1 MIKMTWL
8 RASAGVLMTLVTL
21 GTTARGQGPGAIF
34 GGGGAGSTLE
44 GDYLRGVGAAAWS
57 MGLFNLYT
65 AQADRI
71 NTETFIEWN
80 EYVQNCYRQMSKEYN
95 ERNRAI
101 MAKSTEALNK
111 RRQRMLETPEELDL
125 MKADTLNMIMEK
137 LLDPRISES
146 SYRAATVP
154 LSVDLIRRIPF
165 KLADRNEKFS
175 MERLLPHVKGKWPVA
190 LQDPRFDLYRRAYE
204 RAVDRALEQA
214 IEGKAQLGT
223 IEAIEKTVDDL
234 QSRLSEVVRPDEQR
248 LQSEALAQLAMLK
261 ATVRLFQTH
270 NVQRALGDIDKYS
283 GTNVND
289 LKNFM
294 QKYNLRFAPAE
305 SPEERRLY
313 PELYTLLEEQRSKV
327 ASPAIMPEK

>member
-1 MIKMTWL
+1 L
-8 RASAGVLMTLVTL
+8 GAL
-21 GTTARGQGPGAIF
+21 GTTAHAQYI
-34 GGGGAGSTLE
+34 GAGSTLG
-44 GDYLRGVGAAAWS
+44 GDYLRGVGVAAWG
-57 MGLFNLYT
+57 MGLYNLNT
-65 AQADRI
+65 AQADAI
-71 NTETFIEWN
+71 NTQTYITWN
-80 EYVQNCYRQMSKEYN
+80 EYVQNAYKLMSKEYN

-125 MKADTLNMIMEK
+125 MNGDTLNMIMEK

-175 MERLLPHVKGKWPVA
+175 MERLLPHAKGKWPVA
-190 LQDPRFDLYRRAYE
+190 LQDPKFDLYRRAYE
-204 RAVDRALEQA
+204 RVVDMALEQA
-214 IEGKAQLGT
+214 IEGKAEIAT
-223 IEAIEKTVDDL
+223 IEAIEKAVDEL
-234 QSRLSEVVRPDEQR
+234 AYRLSEVVRADEQR
-248 LQSEALAQLAMLK
+248 LQSEALKQLAELK

-270 NVQRALGDIDKYS
+270 NVQRALADIDKYS

-294 QKYNLRFAPAE
+294 QKYNLRFAVALT
-305 SPEERRLY
+305 PEERRLY
-313 PELYTLLEEQRSKV
+313 PELYTLLEEQRTKV

>member
-1 MIKMTWL
+1 MAKL
-8 RASAGVLMTLVTL
+8 NVVRACGTILIAL
-21 GTTARGQGPGAIF
+21 GSLATTARGQFI
-34 GGGGAGSTLE
+34 GAGSTLE
-44 GDYLRGVGAAAWS
+44 GDYLRGVGVAAWG
-57 MGLFNLYT
+57 MGLYNLNT

-80 EYVQNCYRQMSKEYN
+80 EYVQNCYKLMSKEYN

-125 MKADTLNMIMEK
+125 MNGDTLNMIMEK

-175 MERLLPHVKGKWPVA
+175 MERLLPHARGKWPVA

-204 RAVDRALEQA
+204 RAVDKALEEA
-214 IEGKAQLGT
+214 IEGKAR
-223 IEAIEKTVDDL
+223 IETMDAVEKAVDDL
-234 QSRLSEVVRPDEQR
+234 AYRLSQVVRADDQR
-248 LQSEALAQLAMLK
+248 LQSEALKQLGMLQ
-261 ATVRLFQTH
+261 ATVRLFKTH

-283 GTNVND
+283 GTSVND

-294 QKYNLRFAPAE
+294 QKYNLRFAVADT
-305 SPEERRLY
+305 PEERRLY
-313 PELYTLLEEQRSKV
+313 PELYTVMEEQRSKV